1 MDEHLAFSLYKDIY
15 NGIVLIAANLGHL
28 PGLFYTICVKFD
40 FKLNYYHKL
49 LNMNNGDLE
58 RAVKELLLTAVG
70 YADSFETFRHNLFH
84 AMQDY
89 SLEFV
94 NVLKE
99 NDLDET
105 FLPKFAV
112 KDLL

>member
-28 PGLFYTICVKFD
+28 PGLLNYTLCVKFD

-58 RAVKELLLTAVG
+58 RAVKEILLTAVG
-70 YADSFETFRHNLFH
+70 YADSFEAFRHNLFH
-84 AMQDY
+84 AM
-89 SLEFV
+89 
-94 NVLKE
+94 
-99 NDLDET
+99 
-105 FLPKFAV
+105 
-112 KDLL
+112 

>member
-1 MDEHLAFSLYKDIY
+1 
-15 NGIVLIAANLGHL
+15 
-28 PGLFYTICVKFD
+28 
-40 FKLNYYHKL
+40 
-49 LNMNNGDLE
+49 MNNGDLE

-70 YADSFETFRHNLFH
+70 YADPFEASRHNLFY
-84 AMQDY
+84 AKQDY

-99 NDLDET
+99 SDLEET
-105 FLPKFAV
+105 FIPKFAV